1 MEKMT
6 YNSLTMAI
14 AVATGIM
21 LATSGSAASVLAQQ
35 YTAPPTAP
43 KAGNPSGNSPMKS
56 GNTTSA
62 GGMMNKTAAGNATKT
77 AAGNATKTAAGNA
90 TKAGN
95 TTTLSGQG
103 TPGAPFKP
111 TANMTAG
118 NATKAGNTTAANMTK
133 AAGNAT
139 STTMTKLGQAI
150 GGGLKGLGNMISG
163 GKK

>member
-1 MEKMT
+1 M
-6 YNSLTMAI
+6 YNRLAVAI

-62 GGMMNKTAAGNATKT
+62 TGMMNKTAAGNATK
-77 AAGNATKTAAGNA
+77 AAAGNA

-95 TTTLSGQG
+95 ATTLSGQG
-103 TPGAPFKP
+103 TPGTPFKP

-118 NATKAGNTTAANMTK
+118 NATKAGNTTAGNMSKT
-133 AAGNAT
+133 ASSAV
-139 STTMTKLGQAI
+139 TKLGQAV